1 MTTKKLTYKLQNVKV
16 VDVKDNLSLKETDEI
31 WQSYATHNLEFESFA
46 IKTLL

>member
-31 WQSYATHNLEFESFA
+31 
-46 IKTLL
+46 